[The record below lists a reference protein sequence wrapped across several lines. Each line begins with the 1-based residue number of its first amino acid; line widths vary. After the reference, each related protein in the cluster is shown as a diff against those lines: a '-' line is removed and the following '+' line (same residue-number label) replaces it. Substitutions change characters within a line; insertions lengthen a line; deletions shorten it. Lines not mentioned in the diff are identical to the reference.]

1 MRKRIVITGL
11 GVVSPIGKGHREFWN
26 ALVGGTVG
34 TSEITAFDTS
44 IFKVN
49 RGGQINDFNPGD
61 YFSSSNFE
69 DKGRTTQLAVAAATM
84 AYKDAGLGQ
93 AGYLPEDIGVCI
105 GTTMGNTGILESST
119 DAYLENEADQVSDA
133 LISHFPNSYISGA
146 VGEELNLEGPCITIP
161 TACAAGNYAI
171 TYGRDLI
178 EDGDVEVALVGGADG
193 LSRACYTTFHRLGA
207 IAPDICQPFDKNRK
221 GMMVSEGSAV
231 IVLEERDRAIARG
244 ATIYAELLG
253 CGLSCDAHHPT
264 APHPQGLG
272 AIAAMEKTLFDA
284 GVEKESIS
292 YISAHGTGTKANDT
306 IESLAIK
313 EVFGEAA
320 DHIPVSSIKSML
332 GHTMGAA
339 SAIEAV
345 TCALAI
351 HNNLIPPTMNFK
363 EPDMDCIKN
372 VVPNHS
378 IHGEVKYTLSN
389 SFAFGGNIST
399 ILMGAA
405 KHAG

>member
-1 MRKRIVITGL
+1 MKKRIVVTGL
-11 GVVSPIGKGHREFWN
+11 GVLSPIGSGHQEFWQ
-26 ALVGGTVG
+26 ALITGTIG

-49 RGGQINDFNPGD
+49 QGGEIKGFKPEEYFTNSD
-61 YFSSSNFE
+61 Y
-69 DKGRTTQLAVAAATM
+69 KAAGRTTQLAVAAAKM
-84 AYKDAGLGQ
+84 AFEDSKLEHS
-93 AGYLPEDIGVCI
+93 GYLPENIGVCI
-105 GTTMGNTGILESST
+105 GTTMGNTGILESAT
-119 DAYLENEADQVSDA
+119 DAYLNNESEMVSSE
-133 LISHFPNSYISGA
+133 LISHFPNSYISSA
-146 VGEELNLEGPCITIP
+146 VGEELNLEGPCLTIP

-178 EDGDVEVALVGGADG
+178 EDGDIDVALVGGSDG
-193 LSRACYTTFHRLGA
+193 LSRACYITFHRLGA
-207 IAPDICQPFDKNRK
+207 IAPERCQPFDKNRK

-231 IVLEERDRAIARG
+231 IVLEERERAIARG

-253 CGLSCDAHHPT
+253 CGLSCDAYHPT

-272 AIAAMEKTLFDA
+272 AISAIEKTLLDA
-284 GVEKESIS
+284 GISKEAIS

-306 IESLAIK
+306 IESIALREI
-313 EVFGEAA
+313 FGEAA
-320 DHIPVSSIKSML
+320 DSIPVSSIKSMM

-351 HNNLIPPTMNFK
+351 RHNLIPPTMNFL
-363 EPDMDCIKN
+363 EHDPDCVKN
-372 VVPNHS
+372 VVPNQTIS
-378 IHGEVKYTLSN
+378 KNVEYALSN

-399 ILMGAA
+399 ILMGADKNA
-405 KHAG
+405 